1 MSSIKTAVETAIS
14 NIKQVADNPYSA
26 STYTVGEV
34 LMLLSSLLADAEPAG
49 IQVSGTST
57 HTHVTLSPRKSEP
70 RPYITEDQFDDLYE
84 NLREHITAVAD
95 DLSGDDVIDKDSLEI
110 SISGQYASV
119 ENVSIDSCNISDAIN
134 EDIETVLNDWLRKHD
149 ITLLPNE

>member
-1 MSSIKTAVETAIS
+1 MSNIKTAVETAIS

-49 IQVSGTST
+49 TQILSGTTS
-57 HTHVTLSPRKSEP
+57 HTHVTLSPRVQKIG
-70 RPYITEDQFDDLYE
+70 ITEEQWDDLYE
-84 NLREHITAVAD
+84 NIRDHITATAD
-95 DLSGDDVIDKDSLEI
+95 DLSGDDVIDRDSLEV
-110 SISGQYASV
+110 SISGQYAAV
-119 ENVSIDSCNISDAIN
+119 ENVSIDSSNISDAIN

>member
-1 MSSIKTAVETAIS
+1 MSNIKTAVETAIS

-49 IQVSGTST
+49 NQLLSGTTS
-57 HTHVTLSPRKSEP
+57 HTHVALTPKSQSIG
-70 RPYITEDQFDDLYE
+70 ITEEQLDDLYE
-84 NLREHITAVAD
+84 NLRQHITATAY

-119 ENVSIDSCNISDAIN
+119 ENVSIDTDTISDAIN
-134 EDIETVLNDWLRKHD
+134 EDIETVLNDWLRKND
-149 ITLLPNE
+149 ITLLDKE

>member
-57 HTHVTLSPRKSEP
+57 HTHVTLTPKSQKFG
-70 RPYITEDQFDDLYE
+70 ITEEQLDDLYE

-95 DLSGDDVIDKDSLEI
+95 DLSGTDVIDADSLEI

-119 ENVSIDSCNISDAIN
+119 ENVSIDTDNISDAIN
-134 EDIETVLNDWLRKHD
+134 EDIETVLNDWLKKND
-149 ITLLPNE
+149 ITLLPKE

>member
-34 LMLLSSLLADAEPAG
+34 LILLSSLLADAEPAG
-49 IQVSGTST
+49 TTS
-57 HTHVTLSPRKSEP
+57 HTHVTLSPKVQKTRVG
-70 RPYITEDQFDDLYE
+70 ITEDVWDDLYE
-84 NLREHITAVAD
+84 NLRQHISAVAD
-95 DLSGDDVIDKDSLEI
+95 DLSATEVIDIDSIEM

-119 ENVSIDSCNISDAIN
+119 ENVSIDSAIISDAIN